1 MFFVKIMTYFELET
15 QLKTI
20 QMELITRI
28 PTEIYESDDYEEF
41 EISEAARVKERW
53 NEETAEI
60 ELINIGAG
68 ADWIVVLQ
76 TIGSIADLLKVGIE
90 LAGKLI
96 DYKKGAQKLL
106 KCKKEDRLISVDIEG
121 AKLLTLQKI
130 SEYENITSIEFTDQ
144 MVVPLVDMN
153 NIFHKK
159 RNGLARHPFNHYTF
173 ALKVNKDLFY
183 ITSVTYS
190 GDVEITRCYECFSD
204 IPIDK
209 TEDIAI

>member
-1 MFFVKIMTYFELET
+1 MTYFELET

-20 QMELITRI
+20 QMELITTI

-106 KCKKEDRLISVDIEG
+106 KCKKEDRLMAWLAIHS
-121 AKLLTLQKI
+121 T
-130 SEYENITSIEFTDQ
+130 TT
-144 MVVPLVDMN
+144 PL
-153 NIFHKK
+153 
-159 RNGLARHPFNHYTF
+159 RSR
-173 ALKVNKDLFY
+173 
-183 ITSVTYS
+183 
-190 GDVEITRCYECFSD
+190 
-204 IPIDK
+204 
-209 TEDIAI
+209 